1 MEVDKDFIVN
11 GISIN
16 KGKYE
21 LFTISGKAEW
31 IVIINKNFNQDFT
44 DDYQQSEDIVRIK
57 VKPKKLKNQ
66 LKGCNTT
73 STQQELTK
81 VISHWHGKSLQ

>member
-1 MEVDKDFIVN
+1 MEVDKNFIVN

-31 IVIINKNFNQDFT
+31 IVIINKNFNQHLT
-44 DDYQQSEDIVRIK
+44 DVY
-57 VKPKKLKNQ
+57 
-66 LKGCNTT
+66 
-73 STQQELTK
+73 
-81 VISHWHGKSLQ
+81 